1 MATVLD
7 TAHLDATT
15 TALVAEADALASQSR
30 ESARTSREVGETYH
44 PRDTAFRFTRLAAA
58 LGHELRAPLNAIVGT
73 VSLLERDVLVGSTA
87 RIHLDRLS
95 RSSRHLLTMLDDVLA
110 LSRLDSGQFTMS
122 CATQRLREAID
133 EALADVELHA
143 RDRRVVI
150 VNAVSNVTAG
160 PCYWG
165 DEQRVR
171 QILVNLLTNAIK
183 FTAPAGRITISGG
196 TSGPTSI
203 DDQRPW
209 TYVSVDD
216 TGRGIP
222 KEQIEMIFEPFR
234 QVAPS
239 DQDCGTG
246 LGLSISRQ
254 LARAMGGDI
263 TVSSRLGAGSRF
275 TLWLCTPP
283 ADLASGMVGIGGE
296 EASNG

>member
-7 TAHLDATT
+7 TVHLGATT
-15 TALVAEADALASQSR
+15 TTLVAGADELASQSR
-30 ESARTSREVGETYH
+30 GSERGDRELGETHH
-44 PRDTAFRFTRLAAA
+44 PRDTAVRLTRMAAA
-58 LGHELRAPLNAIVGT
+58 LSHELRAPLNAIVGT
-73 VSLLERDVLVGSTA
+73 VSLLERDVPVGSGA
-87 RIHLDRLS
+87 RIHLERLS
-95 RSSRHLLTMLDDVLA
+95 RNSRHLLTMLDDVLA

-122 CATQRLREAID
+122 WATQRLRVAID
-133 EALADVELHA
+133 EALVDVELHA

-150 VNAVSNVTAG
+150 VNAVSNMTAG

-183 FTAPAGRITISGG
+183 FTAPGGCITISGG
-196 TSGPTSI
+196 TSGSTVSVHGE
-203 DDQRPW
+203 QAW
-209 TYVSVDD
+209 TYVRVED

-222 KEQIEMIFEPFR
+222 TEQIQRIFEPFH
-234 QVAPS
+234 QVAAF

-263 TVSSRLGAGSRF
+263 TVSSRLGVGSRF
-275 TLWLCTPP
+275 TLWLCTDPP
-283 ADLASGMVGIGGE
+283 TLRAECVPA
-296 EASNG
+296 